1 MRLTA
6 TVTGAA
12 AVLLLAACSRGQSV
26 ALPAKDAAP
35 AEVLTTYLQALR
47 SGDCQSAHALA
58 TSSFV
63 HGNGELCGDLTVSAY
78 TPLGEPATP
87 RDGEVVFGTNLTTKG
102 GDGSMPDGNHTWFYT
117 LDRQPDGTWRIVGGG
132 SGP

>member
-1 MRLTA
+1 M
-6 TVTGAA
+6 
-12 AVLLLAACSRGQSV
+12 

-35 AEVLTTYLQALR
+35 AEVLSAYLQALR

-78 TPLGEPATP
+78 TPLVDPATP
-87 RDGEVVFGTNLTTKG
+87 RDGEVVFATNLTTQG
-102 GDGSMPDGNHTWFYT
+102 GDGSMPDGLHTWFYA
-117 LDRQPDGTWRIVGGG
+117 LDRQPDGAWRIVGGG